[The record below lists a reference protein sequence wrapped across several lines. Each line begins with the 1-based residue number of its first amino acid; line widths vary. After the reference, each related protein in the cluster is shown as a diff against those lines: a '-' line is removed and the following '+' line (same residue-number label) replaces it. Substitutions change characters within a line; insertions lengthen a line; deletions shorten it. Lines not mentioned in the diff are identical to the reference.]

1 MARNLAENSVSNVG
15 VRNTPQPA
23 PGGVNR
29 SILGSNDAFKVG
41 RRVGG
46 RLSVLYASVPD
57 VDLIITAAWITGG
70 VAAVG
75 IAGTVMSSI
84 VGSRNTRVA
93 AEQTVEA
100 ARAATMAT
108 LAAAREGQRW
118 EREHAA
124 YVETIAGVL
133 RRQRQ
138 RRYLVTNSLS
148 EESEQLRDFL
158 DAHDPPGWLEAQA
171 RLIACA
177 PAWGEEPAEAS
188 RQAHLEVWAR
198 GHRYRLVGG
207 DNRMALESGHPG
219 GAPFDGRELV

>member
-1 MARNLAENSVSNVG
+1 M
-15 VRNTPQPA
+15 
-23 PGGVNR
+23 
-29 SILGSNDAFKVG
+29 
-41 RRVGG
+41 
-46 RLSVLYASVPD
+46 LYASVPD
-57 VDLIITAAWITGG
+57 VDPIITAAWITGG

-75 IAGTVMSSI
+75 IVGTVMSSI

-138 RRYLVTNSLS
+138 RRSLVTASLS
-148 EESEQLRDFL
+148 EDSEQLRDFL

-177 PAWGEEPAEAS
+177 SEWVKDAAEAS

-198 GHRYRLVGG
+198 VHRYRLMDD
-207 DNRMALESGHPG
+207 DNRMALESGR
-219 GAPFDGRELV
+219 APFDGRDLVAARRDIEAAIADADAMDNLLVTLIREEQRSNGRTVLASQ

>member
-1 MARNLAENSVSNVG
+1 
-15 VRNTPQPA
+15 
-23 PGGVNR
+23 
-29 SILGSNDAFKVG
+29 
-41 RRVGG
+41 
-46 RLSVLYASVPD
+46 VLYASVPD
-57 VDLIITAAWITGG
+57 VDPIITAAAITGG

-84 VGSRNTRVA
+84 AGSRNTRMA
-93 AEQTVEA
+93 ADQTVEA

-124 YVETIAGVL
+124 YVETIAEVL

-138 RRYLVTNSLS
+138 RRYLVTSSLS
-148 EESEQLRDFL
+148 EDSELLRDFL

-177 PAWGEEPAEAS
+177 SEWVKDAAEAS

-198 GHRYRLVGG
+198 VHRYRLMDD
-207 DNRMALESGHPG
+207 DNRMALESGR
-219 GAPFDGRELV
+219 APFDGRDLVAARRDIEAAIADADAMDNLLVTLIREEQRSNARTALAG

>member
-1 MARNLAENSVSNVG
+1 
-15 VRNTPQPA
+15 
-23 PGGVNR
+23 
-29 SILGSNDAFKVG
+29 
-41 RRVGG
+41 
-46 RLSVLYASVPD
+46 VLYASVPD
-57 VDLIITAAWITGG
+57 VDPIITAAWITGA

-84 VGSRNTRVA
+84 AGSRNTRMA
-93 AEQTVEA
+93 ADLTVEA

-108 LAAAREGQRW
+108 LTAAREGQRW

-124 YVETIAGVL
+124 YVETIAEVL

-138 RRYLVTNSLS
+138 RRYLVTSSLS
-148 EESEQLRDFL
+148 EDSELLRDFL

-177 PAWGEEPAEAS
+177 SEWVKDAAEAS

-198 GHRYRLVGG
+198 VHRYRLMGD
-207 DNRMALESGHPG
+207 DNRLALESGRPG
-219 GAPFDGRELV
+219 DAPFDGRELVAARKEIDAAIAEADAMDNLLVTLIREEQRSNGRTVLTGQ

>member
-1 MARNLAENSVSNVG
+1 M
-15 VRNTPQPA
+15 
-23 PGGVNR
+23 
-29 SILGSNDAFKVG
+29 
-41 RRVGG
+41 
-46 RLSVLYASVPD
+46 LSGSVPD
-57 VDLIITAAWITGG
+57 VDPIITAAWITGG

-75 IAGTVMSSI
+75 IAGTVMSAI
-84 VGSRNTRVA
+84 VGSRNTRMA
-93 AEQTVEA
+93 ADQTVEA
-100 ARAATMAT
+100 ARAATTAT

-148 EESEQLRDFL
+148 EDSEQLRDFL

-177 PAWGEEPAEAS
+177 SEWVKDAAEAS

-198 GHRYRLVGG
+198 VHRYRLMDD
-207 DNRMALESGHPG
+207 DNRLGLESGRPG
-219 GAPFDGRELV
+219 GAPFDGSELVAARNDIDAAIADADAMDNLLVTLIREEQRSNGRAVLTGQ

>member
-1 MARNLAENSVSNVG
+1 
-15 VRNTPQPA
+15 
-23 PGGVNR
+23 
-29 SILGSNDAFKVG
+29 
-41 RRVGG
+41 
-46 RLSVLYASVPD
+46 VPD
-57 VDLIITAAWITGG
+57 VDPIITAAWITGG

-84 VGSRNTRVA
+84 VGSRNTREA

-100 ARAATMAT
+100 ARAATLAT

-124 YVETIAGVL
+124 YVETIADVL

-148 EESEQLRDFL
+148 EDSEQLRDFL
-158 DAHDPPGWLEAQA
+158 GAHDPPTWLEAQA

-177 PAWGEEPAEAS
+177 SEWVKDAAEAS

-198 GHRYRLVGG
+198 VHRYRLMGD
-207 DNRMALESGHPG
+207 DNRLALEPG
-219 GAPFDGRELV
+219 RPGDTPFDGRELVAARKEIDAAIADADAMDNLLVTLIREEQRSNGRAVLTGQ

>member
-1 MARNLAENSVSNVG
+1 V
-15 VRNTPQPA
+15 
-23 PGGVNR
+23 
-29 SILGSNDAFKVG
+29 
-41 RRVGG
+41 
-46 RLSVLYASVPD
+46 LSGSVPD

-138 RRYLVTNSLS
+138 RRSLVTASLS
-148 EESEQLRDFL
+148 EDSEQLRDFL
-158 DAHDPPGWLEAQA
+158 DAVDPPGWLEAQA

-177 PAWGEEPAEAS
+177 SEWVKDAAEAS

-198 GHRYRLVGG
+198 VHRYRLMDD
-207 DNRMALESGHPG
+207 DNRMALESGR
-219 GAPFDGRELV
+219 APFDGRDLVTARQDIEAAIADADAMDNLLVTLIREEQRSNGRTVLASQ

>member
-1 MARNLAENSVSNVG
+1 
-15 VRNTPQPA
+15 
-23 PGGVNR
+23 
-29 SILGSNDAFKVG
+29 
-41 RRVGG
+41 
-46 RLSVLYASVPD
+46 VLYASVPD
-57 VDLIITAAWITGG
+57 VDPIITAAWITGG

-75 IAGTVMSSI
+75 IVGTVMSSI

-118 EREHAA
+118 EREHTA

-138 RRYLVTNSLS
+138 RRYLLSNSLS
-148 EESEQLRDFL
+148 EDSDQLRDFL

-177 PAWGEEPAEAS
+177 SEWVKDAAEAS

-198 GHRYRLVGG
+198 VHRYRLMGD
-207 DNRMALESGHPG
+207 DNRLALESGRPG
-219 GAPFDGRELV
+219 GAPFDGRELGAARQEIDAAIGDADAMDNLLVTLIREEQRSNGRAVLAGQ

>member
-1 MARNLAENSVSNVG
+1 
-15 VRNTPQPA
+15 
-23 PGGVNR
+23 
-29 SILGSNDAFKVG
+29 
-41 RRVGG
+41 
-46 RLSVLYASVPD
+46 VPD
-57 VDLIITAAWITGG
+57 VDPIITAAWITGA

-75 IAGTVMSSI
+75 IAGTVVSSI
-84 VGSRNTRVA
+84 GGSRNTRMA

-100 ARAATMAT
+100 ARAASMAT

-138 RRYLVTNSLS
+138 RRYLMTSPLRQD
-148 EESEQLRDFL
+148 SEQLQDFL
-158 DAHDPPGWLEAQA
+158 DTHEPPGWFEAQA

-177 PAWGEEPAEAS
+177 SESVKDAAEAS

-198 GHRYRLVGG
+198 VHRYRMMG
-207 DNRMALESGHPG
+207 DGNGLALESGHPV
-219 GAPFDGRELV
+219 GAPFDGRELVAARRDIDAAIADAEAMDHVLVALIREEQRSNGRAVVPGQ

>member
-1 MARNLAENSVSNVG
+1 
-15 VRNTPQPA
+15 
-23 PGGVNR
+23 
-29 SILGSNDAFKVG
+29 
-41 RRVGG
+41 
-46 RLSVLYASVPD
+46 VPD
-57 VDLIITAAWITGG
+57 VDPIITAAWITGG

-84 VGSRNTRVA
+84 AGSRHARIAVEETA
-93 AEQTVEA
+93 EA
-100 ARAATMAT
+100 ARAATVAA

-138 RRYLVTNSLS
+138 RRYLVTHSLS
-148 EESEQLRDFL
+148 EDSDQLRDFL
-158 DAHDPPGWLEAQA
+158 DVHEPPGWLEAQA

-177 PAWGEEPAEAS
+177 AEWVKDAAEAS

-198 GHRYRLVGG
+198 VHRYRLMGD
-207 DNRMALESGHPG
+207 DNRLALESARPG
-219 GAPFDGRELV
+219 GAPFDGRELTAAQADIETAIADADAMDNLLVTLIREEQRSNARPVLAGP

>member
-1 MARNLAENSVSNVG
+1 M
-15 VRNTPQPA
+15 
-23 PGGVNR
+23 
-29 SILGSNDAFKVG
+29 
-41 RRVGG
+41 
-46 RLSVLYASVPD
+46 LSSSVPD
-57 VDLIITAAWITGG
+57 VDPIITAAWITGG

-100 ARAATMAT
+100 ARAATIAT
-108 LAAAREGQRW
+108 LTAAREGQRW

-148 EESEQLRDFL
+148 EDSDQLRDFL

-177 PAWGEEPAEAS
+177 SEWVKDAAEAS

-198 GHRYRLVGG
+198 VRRYRLMDD
-207 DNRMALESGHPG
+207 DNRLALESGRPDG
-219 GAPFDGRELV
+219 VPFDGRELVAARRDIDAAIADADAMDNLLVTLIREEQRSNSRTVLAGQ